1 MGRKILKIRP
11 LDNFRPIHGKWG
23 GKYTKSEIHKN
34 ENNNKIHVSQ
44 EPFLLSAT
52 MSATMPDTLSAT
64 MCNNMS
70 AKNKKIVIIICQ
82 PSCQPQCRPS
92 CRPPCPPPCRPPCA
106 SLCQPPCRSL
116 RCRRISILSASL
128 NPHIVERR
136 DIIAVADMVADTAAD
151 KKKLFLVDMLL
162 HMVADKVPGI
172 VANMAADNF
181 FVLFFVL
188 GWHVVADGNRQGG
201 GHGGWHGSRQK
212 KYFFSSWLTCC
223 CTWWPT
229 RWPAWWPM
237 GAKKEK

>member
-1 MGRKILKIRP
+1 
-11 LDNFRPIHGKWG
+11 
-23 GKYTKSEIHKN
+23 
-34 ENNNKIHVSQ
+34 
-44 EPFLLSAT
+44 
-52 MSATMPDTLSAT
+52 MSATLSSTMPASLSAT

-172 VANMAADNF
+172 VADM
-181 FVLFFVL
+181 
-188 GWHVVADGNRQGG
+188 VADKRNG
-201 GHGGWHGSRQK
+201 
-212 KYFFSSWLTCC
+212 SWLTWILLLFSFLCISDFVYFPPHLP
-223 CTWWPT
+223 WIGRKLSRGRILSIFRPIY
-229 RWPAWWPM
+229 R
-237 GAKKEK
+237 E

>member
-1 MGRKILKIRP
+1 MGLKILKIRP

-52 MSATMPDTLSAT
+52 MSATMPGTLSAT

-128 NPHIVERR
+128 SPLKALRIWDDIV
-136 DIIAVADMVADTAAD
+136 VVDMVADME
-151 KKKLFLVDMLL
+151 VD
-162 HMVADKVPGI
+162 MVADKK
-172 VANMAADNF
+172 
-181 FVLFFVL
+181 
-188 GWHVVADGNRQGG
+188 VADINIENLVTGDG
-201 GHGGWHGSRQK
+201 
-212 KYFFSSWLTCC
+212 
-223 CTWWPT
+223 
-229 RWPAWWPM
+229 
-237 GAKKEK
+237 